1 MEFISQTWTW
11 YFSGF
16 IIGLIMLSLIYFGK
30 TFGMSSNL
38 RTLCSMAGADKFV
51 EFFKFDYK
59 SQRWNLVVILGA
71 MAGGFI
77 AVHYLSD
84 ASNVDLNPKT
94 IVELSQLG
102 FDAPN
107 GKLAPNVLFGNTAF
121 QSPKMILILIV
132 GGFLIGFGSRYAGG
146 CTSGHA
152 IQGLSNLQLPSLK
165 AVIGFFVGGLIMAH
179 FIFPLI
185 F

>member
-1 MEFISQTWTW
+1 MEFIYQTWTW
-11 YFSGF
+11 YYSGF
-16 IIGLIMLSLIYFGK
+16 IIGLVMLSLIYFGK

-38 RTLCSMAGADKFV
+38 RTLCSMAGAEQFAD
-51 EFFKFDYK
+51 FFKFDYK
-59 SQRWNLVVILGA
+59 SQFWNLIVILGA
-71 MAGGFI
+71 MFGGFI
-77 AVHYLSD
+77 AVHYLGN

-94 IVELSQLG
+94 ITELSQLG

-107 GKLAPNVLFGNTAF
+107 GKLVPNVMFDNNAF
-121 QSPKMILILIV
+121 QSPKMILILII

-165 AVIGFFVGGLIMAH
+165 AVVGFFIGGLMMTH
-179 FIFPLI
+179 FVFPLI

>member
-1 MEFISQTWTW
+1 MDFISQTWTW

-16 IIGLIMLSLIYFGK
+16 IIGLVMLSLIYFGK

-38 RTLCSMAGADKFV
+38 RTLCAMAGADKFV

-71 MAGGFI
+71 MLGGFI

-107 GKLAPNVLFGNTAF
+107 GKLAPNVMFGNAAF
-121 QSPKMILILIV
+121 QSPKMILILII

-152 IQGLSNLQLPSLK
+152 IQGLSNLQIPSLK
-165 AVIGFFVGGLIMAH
+165 AVIGFFVGGLIMVH